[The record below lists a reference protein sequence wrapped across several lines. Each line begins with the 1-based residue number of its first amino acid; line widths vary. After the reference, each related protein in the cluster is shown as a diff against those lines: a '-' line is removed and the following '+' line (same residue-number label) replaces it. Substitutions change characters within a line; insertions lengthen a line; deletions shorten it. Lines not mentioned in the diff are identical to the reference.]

1 MSKPSVKRLQ
11 DELWFGAPFTA
22 DCYPVRSVVRVLR
35 GDRKGQTGTVTAT
48 YCDCG
53 DMIHRVVFADGGTA
67 DLEVSE
73 ITQQGQP

>member
-1 MSKPSVKRLQ
+1 
-11 DELWFGAPFTA
+11 
-22 DCYPVRSVVRVLR
+22 VLR

-67 DLEVSE
+67 DLEVNE
-73 ITQQGQP
+73 ITQQGQPD